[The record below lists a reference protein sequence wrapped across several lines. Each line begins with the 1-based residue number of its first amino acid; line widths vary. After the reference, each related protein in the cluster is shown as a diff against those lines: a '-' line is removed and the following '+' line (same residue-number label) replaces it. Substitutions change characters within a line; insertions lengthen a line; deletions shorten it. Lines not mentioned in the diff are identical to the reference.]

1 MDAILYY
8 LVFTED
14 TNGTIIYINKSTM
27 NELNNREQEQYAEP
41 TTKKSSKQIV
51 KRTLVV
57 IGLALAVYVVYS
69 VVYLFI
75 SPDRNIQQIYLVPE
89 NAAFIIQSSA
99 PIEDWEKFSGSETW
113 QCLKK
118 AKSFEEVTKSVENLI
133 QL

>member
-69 VVYLFI
+69 VIYLFI

-118 AKSFEEVTKSVENLI
+118 AKSFEELRRVWKNLI

>member
-57 IGLALAVYVVYS
+57 IGLALAGICS
-69 VVYLFI
+69 ILRDLSVYLTR
-75 SPDRNIQQIYLVPE
+75 S
-89 NAAFIIQSSA
+89 
-99 PIEDWEKFSGSETW
+99 
-113 QCLKK
+113 
-118 AKSFEEVTKSVENLI
+118 
-133 QL
+133 

>member
-69 VVYLFI
+69 VIYLFI

-99 PIEDWEKFSGSETW
+99 PVND
-113 QCLKK
+113 L
-118 AKSFEEVTKSVENLI
+118 
-133 QL
+133 

>member
-1 MDAILYY
+1 MP
-8 LVFTED
+8 
-14 TNGTIIYINKSTM
+14 SP
-27 NELNNREQEQYAEP
+27 RQ
-41 TTKKSSKQIV
+41 KKSSKQIV

-113 QCLKK
+113 QCLKE
-118 AKSFEEVTKSVENLI
+118 SEIF
-133 QL
+133 

>member
-1 MDAILYY
+1 
-8 LVFTED
+8 
-14 TNGTIIYINKSTM
+14 M

>member
-1 MDAILYY
+1 
-8 LVFTED
+8 
-14 TNGTIIYINKSTM
+14 M

-41 TTKKSSKQIV
+41 TIKKSSKQIV

-99 PIEDWEKFSGSETW
+99 PIEDCEKFS
-113 QCLKK
+113 
-118 AKSFEEVTKSVENLI
+118 
-133 QL
+133 

>member
-69 VVYLFI
+69 VIYLFI
-75 SPDRNIQQIYLVPE
+75 SIVIFSRFIWFRKMRHLLFNHQLRLKIGRNLAE
-89 NAAFIIQSSA
+89 
-99 PIEDWEKFSGSETW
+99 
-113 QCLKK
+113 
-118 AKSFEEVTKSVENLI
+118 AKHGNV
-133 QL
+133 